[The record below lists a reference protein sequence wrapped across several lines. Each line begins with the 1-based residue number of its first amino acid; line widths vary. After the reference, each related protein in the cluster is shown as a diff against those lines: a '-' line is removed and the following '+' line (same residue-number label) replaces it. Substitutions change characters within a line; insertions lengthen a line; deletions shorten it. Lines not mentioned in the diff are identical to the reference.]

1 MCDAISA
8 AAAVMSVA
16 GALEQNRAQNAAR
29 KKSDAAMSAASEAEA
44 ARQRRYQD
52 EALNIWQGELDQMD
66 RPAQD
71 ELTDKKT
78 AERQAAYDAVV
89 PGSRDYNAEMA
100 SLGASSDAPK
110 VIQDANAKTLSE
122 ALSQTRQQLS
132 AKAKL
137 QGFGDRTFSNAEMLN
152 QGGGNVGMWGN
163 FSKGSSGVFPL
174 EYQAASRA
182 GGSGFSPLGM
192 GLSLAGMGLGI
203 ANAGGL
209 FGTGAP
215 PANIGAPPAGA
226 EWAPSSLGG
235 WEAGTSSGAGWVHPD
250 YAAGSLGR
258 PDPIVIRSPNATLY

>member
-29 KKSDAAMSAASEAEA
+29 KKSEAAMSAASEAEA

-52 EALNIWQGELDQMD
+52 EALNVWQGEMDKMD
-66 RPAQD
+66 RSAQD
-71 ELTDKKT
+71 ELTDQKT

-89 PGSRDYNAEMA
+89 PANRDYNAEMA

-182 GGSGFSPLGM
+182 GGSGFSGLGTALSLGGMALGM
-192 GLSLAGMGLGI
+192 
-203 ANAGGL
+203 ANAA
-209 FGTGAP
+209 GAFSAATP
-215 PANIGAPPAGA
+215 PANIGAPPAGSVWTPTA
-226 EWAPSSLGG
+226 DGG
-235 WEAGTSSGAGWVHPD
+235 WTAGTVSGSGWVHPD
-250 YAAGSLGR
+250 YAGPAVPHVGG
-258 PDPIVIRSPNATLY
+258 LY